1 MWTSDCQVISSI
13 FLSIESI
20 WKLEFSLIDFI
31 LYFLSRESEERSTL
45 LKQLL
50 DNHVKLQQKWRDTLN
65 ETTEKLQKEIIEA
78 QGENSRLIAENRRLS
93 RELQR
98 RTKNWQF
105 VF

>member
-1 MWTSDCQVISSI
+1 M
-13 FLSIESI
+13 
-20 WKLEFSLIDFI
+20 IDFI

-98 RTKNWQF
+98 RTKN
-105 VF
+105 